1 MDNFQIFN
9 LYIPST
15 QDLDTDH
22 ELTLYQ
28 IIDYLKFVFK
38 NLKNNQVNVSKRN
51 LEANFEDIK
60 KELLKI
66 KDDDEYK
73 PKDERLLINELIEK
87 CDLSFYLNK
96 LLILNSNKY
105 YDEDFDLRDI
115 KLEHEIKNL
124 ITIYSA
130 LITDSSSESE
140 VLKKYSTFRKD
151 ILDVINK
158 LVYSFL
164 SSFQLSGNFDDIFE
178 AFKNIFTGR
187 KKLKLPDNIDINSKE
202 VFSYKLTPED
212 ADICRDYSEIDDLDI
227 DVYTD
232 DDFEDLNERIDL
244 SDEDLIGT
252 RYFSFEESIHG
263 ETFKRFK
270 LDFANAFMQWYE
282 RELMRYS
289 VPIPPPKEKYPQL
302 HMAWIE
308 KSPKNLPSSWTGFDY
323 QNYGG
328 KVLNPKDYFYLPKLQ
343 EIWDHSRKEF
353 FEAFRSRDSFVKSYL
368 KNPSSIDISEEIVE
382 DLVCDSGFVYLIR
395 NQDIYK
401 IGITENLLNR
411 MSQLNPDEIIDVIKC
426 VNFRDLEREL
436 HREFKDCRIPQT
448 EYFRLNNKQLKRVS
462 EKFKLWAR

>member
-22 ELTLYQ
+22 ELSLYQ

-66 KDDDEYK
+66 KGDDEYK

-96 LLILNSNKY
+96 VLILNSNKY

-158 LVYSFL
+158 LVYSFF

-187 KKLKLPDNIDINSKE
+187 KKLKLPDNIDIDSKE

-212 ADICRDYSEIDDLDI
+212 VDICRDYSEIDDLDI

-263 ETFKRFK
+263 ETFKRLK

-289 VPIPPPKEKYPQL
+289 VPIPPPKEKYPQVGQDL
-302 HMAWIE
+302 IIKTMEGKFLILKIIFIYLNFRKFGTTLE
-308 KSPKNLPSSWTGFDY
+308 KNFLRHFD
-323 QNYGG
+323 
-328 KVLNPKDYFYLPKLQ
+328 Q
-343 EIWDHSRKEF
+343 EILS
-353 FEAFRSRDSFVKSYL
+353 
-368 KNPSSIDISEEIVE
+368 
-382 DLVCDSGFVYLIR
+382 
-395 NQDIYK
+395 
-401 IGITENLLNR
+401 
-411 MSQLNPDEIIDVIKC
+411 
-426 VNFRDLEREL
+426 
-436 HREFKDCRIPQT
+436 
-448 EYFRLNNKQLKRVS
+448 
-462 EKFKLWAR
+462 